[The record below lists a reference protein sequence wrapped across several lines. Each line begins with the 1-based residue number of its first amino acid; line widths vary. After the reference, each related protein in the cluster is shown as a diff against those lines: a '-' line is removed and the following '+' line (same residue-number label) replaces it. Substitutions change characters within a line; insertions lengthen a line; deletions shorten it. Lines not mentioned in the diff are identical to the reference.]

1 VIAPGVTAPR
11 ATESGGLRARV
22 SRVPIEQR
30 LAALVLALTVGSL
43 IGTFSESTAGYRI
56 AEAAA
61 VAVSALFSAALAHRV
76 GSRWQVGAGLALA
89 LALPATV
96 IAQSVLLTGAAVGTA
111 VVAAVLGVMATRPA
125 VDLRRLTL
133 EVLLAV
139 AIALVGA
146 VAVAGYRAP
155 LDPMRARSS
164 ALVLA
169 LLGTLALVYRLG
181 AGRHGLGR
189 RGMFALGGGIAALF
203 VVLAYTEALSR
214 WGSSSLRNSA
224 DDFISQ
230 VDSLLGAVPRPT
242 IFLIGIPALL
252 FGISTRARRRQGWWV
267 QAFGATG
274 LAIAA
279 TMFLQAGHPTLRA
292 LLSVGYSV
300 ALGIF
305 LGGLALLLDR
315 DLSVPGSRCTFATWP
330 RCTTLPM
337 SSPRWSRT

>member
-1 VIAPGVTAPR
+1 
-11 ATESGGLRARV
+11 
-22 SRVPIEQR
+22 
-30 LAALVLALTVGSL
+30 
-43 IGTFSESTAGYRI
+43 
-56 AEAAA
+56 
-61 VAVSALFSAALAHRV
+61 
-76 GSRWQVGAGLALA
+76 VGAGLALA
-89 LALPATV
+89 LVLPAAV
-96 IAQSVLLTGAAVGTA
+96 LAQSILLTGAAVGTA

-125 VDLRRLTL
+125 VDLRGLTR

-155 LDPMRARSS
+155 LDPMRARSA

-181 AGRHGLGR
+181 AGHQGLGR
-189 RGMFALGGGIAALF
+189 RGMFALVGGIVAIF

-230 VDSLLGAVPRPT
+230 IDSLLGAVPRPT

-252 FGISTRARRRQGWWV
+252 WGISTRARRRQGWWV

-274 LAIAA
+274 LAIVA
-279 TMFLQAGHPTLRA
+279 TTFLQAGNPTLRA

-300 ALGIF
+300 ALGIS

-315 DLSVPGSRCTFATWP
+315 ALTGPRGRRASRSAEP
-330 RCTTLPM
+330 ASLRPEPARAEPLL
-337 SSPRWSRT
+337 